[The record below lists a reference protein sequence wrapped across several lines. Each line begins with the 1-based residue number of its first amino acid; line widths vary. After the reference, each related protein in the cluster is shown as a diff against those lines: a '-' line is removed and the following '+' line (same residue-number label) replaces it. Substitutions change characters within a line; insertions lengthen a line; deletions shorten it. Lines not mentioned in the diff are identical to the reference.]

1 MAVAFYPSL
10 PLNLTYCSALRR
22 ELERNLLSL
31 IFVRISNLSTVS
43 RAMFRYVSS
52 RGPRATSYFSPSPFF
67 LFFLPSIPL
76 SSPVLRFSLLSLV
89 PHRDTPDLPLLS
101 FSFFFF
107 NCSHFR
113 GVGRITASNV
123 GVSELCHVS
132 GCMRVPSGILGV
144 IIPGQVV
151 RIDSI
156 NLDRRNYR
164 SLVSCIARQTSI
176 TGANTGEE

>member
-76 SSPVLRFSLLSLV
+76 SPPVLRFSLLSLV

-107 NCSHFR
+107 FNCSHFR
-113 GVGRITASNV
+113 GVGRITASNRRSF
-123 GVSELCHVS
+123 GIVSRLWFYARS
-132 GCMRVPSGILGV
+132 IGYPRGNNSRPGCS
-144 IIPGQVV
+144 
-151 RIDSI
+151 
-156 NLDRRNYR
+156 YR
-164 SLVSCIARQTSI
+164 F
-176 TGANTGEE
+176 N

>member
-67 LFFLPSIPL
+67 LFFALDPFVSTGPAFLAVISRPTSRHPRPPAFVFFL
-76 SSPVLRFSLLSLV
+76 
-89 PHRDTPDLPLLS
+89 
-101 FSFFFF
+101 FFFF
-107 NCSHFR
+107 L
-113 GVGRITASNV
+113 TAPISA
-123 GVSELCHVS
+123 VSVE
-132 GCMRVPSGILGV
+132 
-144 IIPGQVV
+144 
-151 RIDSI
+151 
-156 NLDRRNYR
+156 
-164 SLVSCIARQTSI
+164 
-176 TGANTGEE
+176 

>member
-67 LFFLPSIPL
+67 LFFALDPFVSTGPAFLAVISRPTSRHPRPPAFVFFL
-76 SSPVLRFSLLSLV
+76 
-89 PHRDTPDLPLLS
+89 
-101 FSFFFF
+101 FFFF

-113 GVGRITASNV
+113 GVGRITASNI

-164 SLVSCIARQTSI
+164 GLVSCIARQTSI